1 MLWRPR
7 FIFNNYS
14 DNMDTTIA
22 GIQGTSVT
30 TGVSNADG
38 TAVSVLPALSHDVHW
53 LIIGVSGFQTA
64 NAANDTLLDILID
77 YAGGTSFSAFIDD
90 LIVGYL
96 QAETTGS
103 AGTTRYFHFP
113 LWIPA
118 GASLGCRGRTAHT
131 VASANGRVIIQAF
144 GAPSLKSQ
152 WWCGQKI
159 ESLGINA
166 ATSKGTNVTPG
177 VSGAYGSWTS
187 IGAGIA
193 GRYGAVQAALQGAGA
208 ALTANIGYYYQVGV
222 DSTLLPGSPTTQW
235 STNTNETAVQQGAS
249 MPIFCDIAAGTQL
262 QMRVAA
268 SLAAA
273 QVVNCAIYGV
283 Y

>member
-7 FIFNNYS
+7 FKFNDYS
-14 DNMDTTIA
+14 DNFDTTAA
-22 GIQGTSVT
+22 GVQGTNVT
-30 TGVSNADG
+30 TGVSNADAS
-38 TAVSVLPALSHDVHW
+38 TTTVLSALSHDVHW
-53 LIIGVSGFQTA
+53 LVIGVSGFQTN
-64 NAANDTLLDILID
+64 NAANDTLLDIMID
-77 YAGGTSFSAFIDD
+77 YAGGTSWGSFIDD

-118 GASLGCRGRTAHT
+118 GASLGARGRTAHT
-131 VASANGRVIIQAF
+131 IASANGRVIIQAF
-144 GAPSLKSQ
+144 GGPSLKTQ

-193 GRYGAVQAALQGAGA
+193 GRYGAVQPALQGAGA
-208 ALTANIGYYYQVGV
+208 ALTANIGYYFQIGA
-222 DSTLLPGSPTTQW
+222 DSTKLPGSPTTHW
-235 STNTNETAVQQGAS
+235 STNTNETAIQNGTP
-249 MPIFCDIAAGTQL
+249 MPIFCDMAAGTQL